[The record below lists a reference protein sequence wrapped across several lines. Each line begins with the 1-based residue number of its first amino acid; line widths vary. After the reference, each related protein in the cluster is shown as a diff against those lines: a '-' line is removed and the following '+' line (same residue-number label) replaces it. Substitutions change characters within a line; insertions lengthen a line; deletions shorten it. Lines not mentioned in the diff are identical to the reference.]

1 MSLSISRVI
10 FAGAALTLAACAPA
24 KKPQTAA
31 NPAADPRNDLKAGL
45 FDAGEFTSNMR
56 VVGKAV
62 SPNGFL
68 GITNSDLAFTGN
80 YVIQGNYNGPVV
92 WDISNPSSPK
102 LVVAYECPASQND
115 VSVYKNLM
123 FMSAEAQNGRIDC
136 KPGGVREAVS
146 KERMRGVRVFDIS
159 NIKEPK
165 LVANVQTCRGSHTH
179 TVLEDPKDRE
189 NIYIYVSGSSGIRPS
204 TELEGCAGDLS
215 ASDPNSSRLRIEII
229 KVPLADPSKAAVV
242 GRANIFTGLEAPP
255 QHGLSDADKA
265 AAAQQIATARASGAF
280 IAKNPQSGAD
290 MVAPAQMVRPLLDS
304 LAKARGASAPNGA
317 DSAAARPLVQT
328 AVNRMFANAAPGGRR
343 GVEGS
348 QCHDIT
354 VYPSLG
360 LAGGACE
367 GHGLLL
373 DISNPANPV
382 RLDAAA
388 DSNFAYWHS
397 ATFNNDGTAMLFSD
411 EWGGGG
417 APKCRAGDK
426 AEWGANAIFDIVNDP
441 NSSRLRIEIIKVPLA
456 DPSKAAVVGR
466 ANIFAGL
473 EAPPQHGLSDA
484 DKAAAAQQI
493 ATARAS
499 GAFIA
504 KNPQSGMDM
513 VAPAQMVRPLLDSL
527 AKARGASAPNGAD
540 SAAAR
545 SLVQTAVNRMFANA
559 APGGRRGVEGSQCHD
574 ITVYPSLGLAGG
586 ACEGHGLLIDIS
598 NPANPVR
605 LDAAADS
612 NFAYWHSATFNND
625 GTSMLFSD
633 EWGGGGA
640 PKCRAGDKPEWG
652 ANAIFDIVND
662 PSTGKKKLKFRSY
675 YKIPTY
681 QSSNENC
688 VAHNGSLI
696 PIPGRDIMVQ
706 AWYQGGISVFDWTDT
721 QNAKEIASFD
731 RGPVDGTR
739 MQMGG
744 SWSVYWYNGQIVS
757 SEIARGMDVVQ
768 LTPSEH
774 ISQNEIDAANT
785 VKWDQLNAQG
795 QPKISWPPSFPLAKA
810 FTDQLERKGCAAGAV
825 TSLRTQIA
833 AAEKASGAARNTAL
847 DAAVSAA
854 EGARGCDA
862 KKTDML
868 KKALQ
873 DLRAPAM

>member
-1 MSLSISRVI
+1 MNISFTRVA
-10 FAGAALTLAACAPA
+10 FAGAAFALAACTPA

-31 NPAADPRNDLKAGL
+31 NPAADPRNTLKAGL
-45 FDAGEFTSNMR
+45 FDAGEFTSNLK

-62 SPNGFL
+62 SPEGFL

-146 KERMRGVRVFDIS
+146 KERMRGVRIFDIS

-189 NIYIYVSGSSGIRPS
+189 NIYIYVSGSSGIRPKG
-204 TELEGCAGDLS
+204 ELEDCSNAPSSD
-215 ASDPNSSRLRIEII
+215 ASSNRLRIEII

-242 GRANIFTGLEAPP
+242 NRANIFAGLAAPP
-255 QHGLSDADKA
+255 THGASPADKA
-265 AAAQQIATARASGAF
+265 EMDKARAAGAF
-280 IAKNPQSGAD
+280 TVMIPMMNEEIVLPPQF
-290 MVAPAQMVRPLLDS
+290 VKPVIDS
-304 LAKARGASAPNGA
+304 IMKARGATVASAA
-317 DSAAARPLVQT
+317 DTAAARPVVQDR
-328 AVNRMFANAAPGGRR
+328 VQKMLAAQGIEGPDKSGRIS
-343 GVEGS
+343 ETS

-354 VYPSLG
+354 VYPALG

-373 DISNPANPV
+373 DISNPVNPV
-382 RLDAAA
+382 RLDAVA

-417 APKCRAGDK
+417 APKCR
-426 AEWGANAIFDIVNDP
+426 
-441 NSSRLRIEIIKVPLA
+441 PL
-456 DPSKAAVVGR
+456 
-466 ANIFAGL
+466 
-473 EAPPQHGLSDA
+473 
-484 DKAAAAQQI
+484 
-493 ATARAS
+493 
-499 GAFIA
+499 
-504 KNPQSGMDM
+504 
-513 VAPAQMVRPLLDSL
+513 
-527 AKARGASAPNGAD
+527 
-540 SAAAR
+540 
-545 SLVQTAVNRMFANA
+545 
-559 APGGRRGVEGSQCHD
+559 
-574 ITVYPSLGLAGG
+574 
-586 ACEGHGLLIDIS
+586 
-598 NPANPVR
+598 
-605 LDAAADS
+605 
-612 NFAYWHSATFNND
+612 
-625 GTSMLFSD
+625 
-633 EWGGGGA
+633 
-640 PKCRAGDKPEWG
+640 DKPEWG
-652 ANAIFDIVND
+652 ANAIFDIVTD
-662 PSTGKKKLKFRSY
+662 AAGKKKLKFRSY

-696 PIPGRDIMVQ
+696 PVPGRDIMVQ
-706 AWYQGGISVFDWTDT
+706 SWYQGGISVFDWTDT
-721 QNAKEIASFD
+721 QNPREIASFD
-731 RGPVDGTR
+731 RGPVDSTR

-744 SWSVYWYNGQIVS
+744 SWSVYWYNGHIVS
-757 SEIARGMDVVQ
+757 SEIARGMDVAELVPSQ
-768 LTPSEH
+768 YLT
-774 ISQNEIDAANT
+774 QNEIDAAKT

-825 TSLRTQIA
+825 SALRTQIA
-833 AAEKASGAARNTAL
+833 AAEKASGAARNSAL

-854 EGARGCDA
+854 EGARGCDG
-862 KKTDML
+862 KKTDLL